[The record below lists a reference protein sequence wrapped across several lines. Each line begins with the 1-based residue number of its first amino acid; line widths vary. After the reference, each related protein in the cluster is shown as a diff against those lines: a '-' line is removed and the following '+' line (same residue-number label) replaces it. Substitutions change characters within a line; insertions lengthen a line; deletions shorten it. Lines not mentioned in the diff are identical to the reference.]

1 MKCTIHGGNMIIEQE
16 ITLVMMALS
25 GSSVVTTS
33 ELADKVEKILRQH
46 MEEENNEEI
55 YRTFKK

>member
-1 MKCTIHGGNMIIEQE
+1 MIIEQE